1 MSLAVDATGFAVRSS
16 KLVWLSSGYAFKA
29 RRCFVKAH
37 LAVETTWLSVQSYV
51 LTESRVHEATQ
62 LGTLLEPLHGI
73 GDVYADAGYLSLENA
88 WLVTTKGGT
97 PYLRPKATTTGS
109 PWKGGSARRV
119 NPRPYRDMVE
129 AYRLN
134 PAAWL
139 ARYHRRSKIEG
150 VNGAIKR
157 RLGATL
163 WSVSDLFRRLEL
175 ALKIVVWNLIRL
187 VYKKAAEAL
196 G

>member
-16 KLVWLSSGYAFKA
+16 KLIWLSSGYAMKA

-62 LGTLLEPLHGI
+62 FEALLEPLYGL
-73 GDVYADAGYLSLENA
+73 GDVYADTGYLSLENA
-88 WLVTTKGGT
+88 WLVVGKGGT
-97 PYLRPKATTTGS
+97 PYLRPKVTTTGTR
-109 PWKGGSARRV
+109 WKGARV
-119 NPRPYRDMVE
+119 DPRPYRTMIE
-129 AYRLN
+129 AYLRDREG
-134 PAAWL
+134 WL
-139 ARYHRRSKIEG
+139 KRYHRRSKIEG
-150 VNGAIKR
+150 VNAAIKR

-187 VYKKAAEAL
+187 VYKRVVEGLA
-196 G
+196 